1 MSRQLIPP
9 PKRMDT
15 VPLRPNPGRSIIN
28 PVKRIRWLIIDSHR
42 FWNLPGRTWN
52 TIYYQKSSGF
62 VAEPPFGPKYPIL
75 SEIPIYADHIPLEDI
90 ELTLTPASIRKMI
103 DLDPLM
109 PNAHYRHYKID
120 PAKWF
125 KTTPVGQLD
134 PEEAKTIIATMDL
147 EEFIAIGCISE
158 EWAQALTP
166 LQKPMKER
174 LKHENAMTCWRLQR
188 IHVLAALLQN
198 GMGLDGK
205 DSRTERTLL
214 FPICY
219 HGHLQALK
227 HCLDANCGLETTDI
241 NGYTPLQAAVA
252 GGQIHIVTE
261 LLRHKVEVDHRT
273 NEGFSAL
280 FQSVALWTVSR
291 EPKHL
296 TIAAMLIGA
305 GANIHLKTN
314 HQDTPVRLAA
324 RNQDTHKV
332 LLLLTK
338 DHSKQ
343 FGIEYVESDGFT
355 LLMLAAQYGAWHCV
369 RYLLQQEV
377 DVNRKTMHGDTAIT
391 FAAKYAQ
398 HAIMAL
404 LLEFWADVNLVNANG
419 QTPLFATAHE
429 GGAVATEILLHAGAD
444 TNLTDGFGNSP
455 ICHAMASCGM
465 NCRTL
470 TLLANWPT
478 TPQYAKDAAQFFLN
492 NRPHI
497 LLGVGPRA
505 LPTELIN
512 AITRFRNPNP
522 T

>member
-1 MSRQLIPP
+1 M
-9 PKRMDT
+9 
-15 VPLRPNPGRSIIN
+15 V
-28 PVKRIRWLIIDSHR
+28 VIR
-42 FWNLPGRTWN
+42 N
-52 TIYYQKSSGF
+52 
-62 VAEPPFGPKYPIL
+62 
-75 SEIPIYADHIPLEDI
+75 
-90 ELTLTPASIRKMI
+90 
-103 DLDPLM
+103 
-109 PNAHYRHYKID
+109 
-120 PAKWF
+120 
-125 KTTPVGQLD
+125 
-134 PEEAKTIIATMDL
+134 
-147 EEFIAIGCISE
+147 
-158 EWAQALTP
+158 
-166 LQKPMKER
+166 
-174 LKHENAMTCWRLQR
+174 
-188 IHVLAALLQN
+188 
-198 GMGLDGK
+198 
-205 DSRTERTLL
+205 
-214 FPICY
+214 
-219 HGHLQALK
+219 
-227 HCLDANCGLETTDI
+227 
-241 NGYTPLQAAVA
+241 A

-296 TIAAMLIGA
+296 TIAAMLVKE

-314 HQDTPVRLAA
+314 NQDTPVRLAA

-338 DHSKQ
+338 DHSKT
-343 FGIEYVESDGFT
+343 FGIEYVESNGFT

-391 FAAKYAQ
+391 FAAKHAQ

-404 LLEFWADVNLVNANG
+404 LLEYWADVNLPNANR

-429 GGAVATEILLHAGAD
+429 GGATATEILLHAGAD
-444 TNLTDGFGNSP
+444 TNLTDEFGNSP
-455 ICHAMASCGM
+455 ICHAMATCGM